1 MSVVADRRS
10 VGELLVE
17 TDLASRRLLH
27 EAHHLDAAAA
37 VRTWPELV
45 QAAHELL
52 DILPRPSQPTPGTEA
67 PRPQGD
73 LTGERLHLMAT
84 TLHRQLQSRAW
95 PEPGPAHPDLEAMT
109 ANLVRAHD
117 LIHRHL
123 PAPVNPSRAVL
134 ADADAARTR
143 TLHTLYLTSHALG
156 LAVRARER
164 DLATSR
170 SPRARHVTNQR
181 AALRHVHS
189 RLAAF
194 ELVAGVEV
202 YRHYPAAL
210 TGEHRD
216 RANPER
222 LPLALA
228 AWDLAAH
235 RALAQDP
242 HLPTLVHVTRTQSA
256 VTAMSRAVLEAAA
269 AHHRVDPDTVTA
281 QLRPQLAA
289 TEAAWGT
296 LHSILADLN
305 ARGPRPVRPDLGA
318 AGSEVVAA
326 FSELV
331 LDGTTLAAAA
341 HVSDRT
347 STASLQAVTDALAA
361 GNDLTALVADTA
373 ADPALTAHAGRRSA
387 DPAPPRRRTRLR
399 SRRQPRRRLGRPRRP
414 RHRAPRRPPR
424 PRPRHHRPVH
434 PRAPQRR
441 HQPLPCIR
449 DHPHPPRPRTGRERQ
464 YGAAGQPAGP
474 ATTADALACSRG
486 GPLHVTATAPDA
498 TRGPRPSRPRTPEDA
513 TP

>member
-27 EAHHLDAAAA
+27 EADHLDASAA

-52 DILPRPSQPTPGTEA
+52 DILPRLPRPTPGTDA
-67 PRPQGD
+67 PPPRGD

-143 TLHTLYLTSHALG
+143 TLHALYVTSHALG

-164 DLATSR
+164 DVATSR
-170 SPRARHVTNQR
+170 SPRARHVTNLR
-181 AALRHVHS
+181 AALRHVHT

-194 ELVAGVEV
+194 ELVAGAEV

-216 RANPER
+216 PANPER

-256 VTAMSRAVLEAAA
+256 VTAMSRALLEAAA

-296 LHSILADLN
+296 LHTILTDLN

-347 STASLQAVTDALAA
+347 STASLRAVTDALAA
-361 GNDLTALVADTA
+361 GNDLTALVADTT
-373 ADPALTAHAGRRSA
+373 ADPALTAHAAAVQQTLHHLAAAPDSGVDASPDA
-387 DPAPPRRRTRLR
+387 AWVDPADLAT
-399 SRRQPRRRLGRPRRP
+399 GRPVALPDPVRDTINRYT
-414 RHRAPRRPPR
+414 RELHNAATCLSRASETIRT
-424 PRPRHHRPVH
+424 H
-434 PRAPQRR
+434 PDHAP
-441 HQPLPCIR
+441 
-449 DHPHPPRPRTGRERQ
+449 DGN
-464 YGAAGQPAGP
+464 G
-474 ATTADALACSRG
+474 TTAQ
-486 GPLHVTATAPDA
+486 PV
-498 TRGPRPSRPRTPEDA
+498 SRPDPPPSLTRSPTPA
-513 TP
+513 VARSM

>member
-27 EAHHLDAAAA
+27 EADHLDAAAA

-52 DILPRPSQPTPGTEA
+52 DVLPRPARPTPGSDA
-67 PRPQGD
+67 PRPRAD
-73 LTGERLHLMAT
+73 VTGERLHLMAT

-134 ADADAARTR
+134 ADAGAARTR
-143 TLHTLYLTSHALG
+143 TLHALYVTSHALG

-189 RLAAF
+189 RLAVF

-202 YRHYPAAL
+202 YRHYPGAL

-216 RANPER
+216 PANPER

-235 RALAQDP
+235 RALAQDS
-242 HLPTLVHVTRTQSA
+242 HLPTLVYVTRTQCA

-269 AHHRVDPDTVTA
+269 AHHRVDPDSVTA
-281 QLRPQLAA
+281 QLTPQLAA
-289 TEAAWGT
+289 AEAAWGT

-326 FSELV
+326 FSEIV

-347 STASLQAVTDALAA
+347 STASLRAVTVALAA
-361 GNDLTALVADTA
+361 GNDLTALVAETA
-373 ADPALTAHAGRRSA
+373 TDRALTAHAGAVQQTLHHLAAAPDSGVDA
-387 DPAPPRRRTRLR
+387 SPDAAWVDPADLATGRPVALPDPVRDTIDRYTRELHNAATGLSRASETIRTHPDPARGGNVDAAQPASRPSPPPPPTRPPGVAVAR
-399 SRRQPRRRLGRPRRP
+399 SR
-414 RHRAPRRPPR
+414 
-424 PRPRHHRPVH
+424 
-434 PRAPQRR
+434 
-441 HQPLPCIR
+441 
-449 DHPHPPRPRTGRERQ
+449 
-464 YGAAGQPAGP
+464 
-474 ATTADALACSRG
+474 
-486 GPLHVTATAPDA
+486 
-498 TRGPRPSRPRTPEDA
+498 
-513 TP
+513 

>member
-1 MSVVADRRS
+1 MSAVADRRS

-27 EAHHLDAAAA
+27 EAHHFDAAAA

-123 PAPVNPSRAVL
+123 PAPVHPSRAVL

-143 TLHTLYLTSHALG
+143 TLHALYLTSHAIG

-170 SPRARHVTNQR
+170 NPRARHVTNQR
-181 AALRHVHS
+181 AALRHVHT

-210 TGEHRD
+210 TGERRD

-228 AWDLAAH
+228 AWDIAAH

-256 VTAMSRAVLEAAA
+256 VTAMSRALLEAAA
-269 AHHRVDPDTVTA
+269 AQHRVDPDTVTA

-305 ARGPRPVRPDLGA
+305 SRGPRPVRPDLGA

-331 LDGTTLAAAA
+331 LDGTTLAAAS

-361 GNDLTALVADTA
+361 GHDLTALVADTA
-373 ADPALTAHAGRRSA
+373 ADPALTAHAGAVQQTLHHLAAAPDSGVDASPDAAWVDPA
-387 DPAPPRRRTRLR
+387 DLATGRLVALPDPVRDTINRYTRELHNAAAGLSRASETIRTHPDHAPDGNGNTAQPASRPAPPPPLTRSPAPAAAR
-399 SRRQPRRRLGRPRRP
+399 SM
-414 RHRAPRRPPR
+414 
-424 PRPRHHRPVH
+424 
-434 PRAPQRR
+434 
-441 HQPLPCIR
+441 
-449 DHPHPPRPRTGRERQ
+449 
-464 YGAAGQPAGP
+464 
-474 ATTADALACSRG
+474 
-486 GPLHVTATAPDA
+486 
-498 TRGPRPSRPRTPEDA
+498 
-513 TP
+513 

>member
-1 MSVVADRRS
+1 MSAVADRRS

-17 TDLASRRLLH
+17 TDLTSRRLLH

-73 LTGERLHLMAT
+73 RTGERLHLMTT

-134 ADADAARTR
+134 ADADATRTR

-170 SPRARHVTNQR
+170 NPRARHVTNQR
-181 AALRHVHS
+181 AALRHAHT

-228 AWDLAAH
+228 TWDLTAH

-269 AHHRVDPDTVTA
+269 EHHRVDPDIVTA
-281 QLRPQLAA
+281 QLTPQLAA

-296 LHSILADLN
+296 LHSILTDLN
-305 ARGPRPVRPDLGA
+305 SRAPRSVRPGLSA

-326 FSELV
+326 FSDIV
-331 LDGTTLAAAA
+331 LDGTTLARAVK
-341 HVSDRT
+341 VSERT

-361 GNDLTALVADTA
+361 GHDLTSLVADA
-373 ADPALTAHAGRRSA
+373 AVNPALTAHAAAVQQTLHHLAAVPGSRIEASPDAAWVDAADLAAGRPVRLPEPVRATIDRYTRQLHNASTGLSRA
-387 DPAPPRRRTRLR
+387 SETIRARPGEAPSGNGLQAPPA
-399 SRRQPRRRLGRPRRP
+399 S
-414 RHRAPRRPPR
+414 
-424 PRPRHHRPVH
+424 RPV
-434 PRAPQRR
+434 PPPPPTRAS
-441 HQPLPCIR
+441 
-449 DHPHPPRPRTGRERQ
+449 
-464 YGAAGQPAGP
+464 APAV
-474 ATTADALACSRG
+474 ARS
-486 GPLHVTATAPDA
+486 V
-498 TRGPRPSRPRTPEDA
+498 
-513 TP
+513 